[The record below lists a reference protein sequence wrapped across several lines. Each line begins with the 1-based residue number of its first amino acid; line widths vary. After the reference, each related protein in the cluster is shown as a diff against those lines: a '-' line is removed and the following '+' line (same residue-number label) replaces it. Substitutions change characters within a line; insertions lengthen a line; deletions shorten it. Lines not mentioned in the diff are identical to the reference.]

1 MADTKEI
8 IRIGQIEIRFL
19 LEGSDTN
26 GQMAMFEV
34 GIPKGARVPLPHH
47 HVHYDETVYGLEG
60 TITFTVD
67 GKTIVVSKGDAY
79 TIVRGAVHGF
89 NNLGD
94 NDAKVLCVV
103 TPAEIG
109 PEFFRD
115 QAEIVNAGVPP
126 DMEKMK
132 LVFKKHR
139 IVPSLPQN

>member
-26 GQMAMFEV
+26 GLMAMFEV
-34 GIPKGARVPLPHH
+34 SVATGARVPLPHH
-47 HVHYDETVYGLEG
+47 HVYYDETVYGLEG

-67 GKTIVVSKGDAY
+67 GKTIEVGKGEAY

-89 NNLGD
+89 NNFTD
-94 NDAKVLCVV
+94 SDAKVLCVV

-109 PEFFRD
+109 PDFFRE
-115 QAEIVNAGVPP
+115 QAEIINAGGPP
-126 DMEKMK
+126 DIEKMK

-139 IVPSLPQN
+139 VVPALPQN